1 MHPQFLQKVHLFTAL
16 TCLVCGDRILQRL
29 GCCCTL
35 TAPRHSG
42 SKAGLLAGRSRQT
55 RGLCGAQ
62 VRSLSVTRG
71 SRGCGRLQHPSFS
84 ASFDLF
90 WSRDSFPKLQL
101 TGPHLILPAS
111 PSCPSPHSAASVPRR
126 PPSVLQM
133 LFCASWPLPCS
144 ILYLAYS
151 YASWLRPLCFWIS
164 VLPETRPK
172 LHSPLPCA
180 LM

>member
-35 TAPRHSG
+35 TAPHHSG
-42 SKAGLLAGRSRQT
+42 SKAGPLAGRSRQT
-55 RGLCGAQ
+55 RGLGGAQ

-71 SRGCGRLQHPSFS
+71 SRGCGWLQHPSFS
-84 ASFDLF
+84 ASFNLF

-111 PSCPSPHSAASVPRR
+111 PSCAHLPTRLHQSHAGLLQFFRCSSVP
-126 PPSVLQM
+126 LG
-133 LFCASWPLPCS
+133 PCHAVS
-144 ILYLAYS
+144 CIWHIL
-151 YASWLRPLCFWIS
+151 
-164 VLPETRPK
+164 
-172 LHSPLPCA
+172 
-180 LM
+180 M